1 MLLSPIWEAW
11 MSVSNDLPEST
22 TDYGDITPYDLTKLL
37 ANKPTPIEISTIQA
51 LALVYSAFRLHDA
64 IVDFAGQS
72 AGQIAYD
79 RTRSHDYAIA
89 VAQAAAKA
97 SGEQFT
103 V

>member
-1 MLLSPIWEAW
+1 MGE
-11 MSVSNDLPEST
+11 V
-22 TDYGDITPYDLTKLL
+22 YD
-37 ANKPTPIEISTIQA
+37 
-51 LALVYSAFRLHDA
+51 AFRLHDA
-64 IVDFAGQS
+64 IVDFAAQS

-79 RTRSHDYAIA
+79 RTRSRDYAMA